1 MVGKISFSYFH
12 KDKESAFFFFLIF
25 MFYIRSFADYT
36 SGAINSPVM
45 ENKIFEKNTKI
56 AEQFKKGRGRRD
68 SEKTCQ

>member
-1 MVGKISFSYFH
+1 
-12 KDKESAFFFFLIF
+12 
-25 MFYIRSFADYT
+25 MFYIRSFTDYT
-36 SGAINSPVM
+36 SGAISSPVM